1 MIDKLKE
8 RFSGDNRAQTVGV
21 KAIGRGIFAV
31 VLIGVVLN
39 VFLTTG
45 IVENSNGPV
54 DLDQFVD
61 IGVAAMVIAVIGF
74 LVLAGSI
81 AMGYLDRF

>member
-1 MIDKLKE
+1 MMDKLK
-8 RFSGDNRAQTVGV
+8 RLFTDSRAQTAGV
-21 KAIGRGIFAV
+21 KAIGRGLFAV

-45 IVENSNGPV
+45 VVENSNGPV
-54 DLDQFVD
+54 DLDQFVN

-74 LVLAGSI
+74 LVLGGSL

>member
-1 MIDKLKE
+1 MMDKLK
-8 RFSGDNRAQTVGV
+8 RLAQNSRAQTTGI

-54 DLDQFVD
+54 DIDQFVN
-61 IGVAAMVIAVIGF
+61 IGVAAMIIGVIGF
-74 LVLAGSI
+74 LVLAGSL

>member
-1 MIDKLKE
+1 MKDKLK
-8 RFSGDNRAQTVGV
+8 RLFGDSRAQTGGI

-45 IVENSNGPV
+45 IVANSNGPV
-54 DLDQFVD
+54 NIDQFVD
-61 IGVAAMVIAVIGF
+61 IGVAAMVIGVIGF
-74 LVLAGSI
+74 LVLAGSL

>member
-1 MIDKLKE
+1 MMDKLK
-8 RFSGDNRAQTVGV
+8 RLFNDGRAQTMGI

-54 DLDQFVD
+54 DINQFVN
-61 IGVAAMVIAVIGF
+61 IGVAAMVIGVIGF
-74 LVLAGSI
+74 LVLAGSL